1 MRRVSIT
8 RSQLTG
14 GLPQASLVPPP
25 RGTAVMPSAAAAR
38 STAAASPVSAGL
50 ATNRGATPDTASA
63 GPASRT
69 SEQAL
74 ASASG
79 AGSPVMTG
87 RPRGVPLRVSK
98 LLQRPGGHQRMRR
111 AADAGNLATQPR
123 RREDLARVAQA
134 CRVERAAQQLH
145 GVQVAGAEHLR
156 HELGLVD
163 AHAVLAG
170 DRPAV

>member
-50 ATNRGATPDTASA
+50 APNRGWAPAPASS
-63 GPASRT
+63 GPAPRT

-74 ASASG
+74 ASGSG
-79 AGSPVMTG
+79 AGSPVM
-87 RPRGVPLRVSK
+87 RGQPDGVSLGKSK

-111 AADAGNLATQPR
+111 AADAGNLAAQPR

-134 CRVERAAQQLH
+134 GRVERAAQQLH

-156 HELGLVD
+156 HE
-163 AHAVLAG
+163 
-170 DRPAV
+170 